1 MFLSSIH
8 IENFKGIQDADFTF
22 SKSVNLVV
30 GNNGTGKT
38 SILEAVAVALGGF
51 LAGIEG
57 VNTIHFSKDEIR
69 RENQLLGAGSNNI
82 VYRTPI
88 KVDVDM
94 LVDGEKFHFT
104 RQKKSVSSSRS
115 TIEPRDICKKAESM
129 ARDSKSILPI
139 ISYQSFSRISNQ
151 KKDKWEDPFSDDFSR
166 VVGYTDCLEEASN
179 TKMLTNWCKRM
190 DHISWQQEKEIAEY
204 EAVKYAAAKFMQVM
218 MDKDNIR
225 IFYDKRTEE
234 LMYACNSEQ
243 LPLRLLSS
251 GFRTLLGMVLDIAYR
266 MAILNPDLLKD
277 IVSLTPG
284 VVLIDE
290 IDMHLHPNWQWR
302 VVKALQT
309 TFPKVQFI
317 ATTHSPIIM
326 ASCKDENMIMLN
338 PVDQF
343 LDMPSEIRQGNTV
356 KGWQIND
363 VLEQCMDSCCR
374 DPETTEML
382 EHLTML
388 AKKKIMHT
396 ISEEELSIYH
406 SIIKKLSEIL
416 PQNDIG
422 IEEAAL
428 FSIDEMLEDLK

>member
-1 MFLSSIH
+1 MFLTNIH
-8 IENFKGIQDADFTF
+8 IENFKGIQEADFIF
-22 SKSVNLVV
+22 SKFMNLII

-38 SILEAVAVALGGF
+38 SILESIAVVLGGF
-51 LAGIEG
+51 LAGIQG

-69 RENQLLGAGSNNI
+69 CENQLLGTGSNNI
-82 VYRTPI
+82 IYRTPI
-88 KVDVDM
+88 KVEANM
-94 LVDGEKFHFT
+94 IIDGEEFHFI

-129 ARDSKSILPI
+129 VSDSKSILPI

-151 KKDKWEDPFSDDFSR
+151 KKDKWEDPFLGDFSR
-166 VVGYTDCLEEASN
+166 VIGYTDCLEEASN
-179 TKMLTNWCKRM
+179 TKLLTNWCKRM
-190 DHISWQQEKEIAEY
+190 DHISWQQDKEIVEY
-204 EAVKYAAAKFMQVM
+204 EVVKHAVAQFMQVM
-218 MDKDNIR
+218 MEKEDIR

-234 LMYACNSEQ
+234 LMYACGSEQ

-266 MAILNPDLLKD
+266 MAVLNPGLLEN
-277 IVSLTPG
+277 IVSSTPG

-326 ASCKDENMIMLN
+326 ASCKDENMIILN
-338 PVDQF
+338 PIDQF
-343 LDMPSEIRQGNTV
+343 LDMPSEVIQRNTV

-363 VLEQCMDSCCR
+363 VLEQCMDSDCR
-374 DPETTEML
+374 DPETAEML
-382 EHLTML
+382 KQLTFL
-388 AKKKIMHT
+388 AKKKLSNI
-396 ISEEELSIYH
+396 ISQEELEVYH
-406 SIIKKLSEIL
+406 LIIKELSGIL
-416 PQNDIG
+416 PQDDIG

-428 FSIDEMLEDLK
+428 LSIDEMLGGIS

>member
-1 MFLSSIH
+1 MFLANIH
-8 IENFKGIQDADFTF
+8 IENFKGIQTADFRF
-22 SKSVNLVV
+22 SNSMNLII
-30 GNNGTGKT
+30 GNNGAGKT
-38 SILEAVAVALGGF
+38 SVLEAIAVALGGF

-69 RENQLLGAGSNNI
+69 RENQLLGTGSNNI
-82 VYRTPI
+82 LYRTPI
-88 KVDVDM
+88 RVDANM
-94 LVDGEKFHFT
+94 TIDGEKFRFV

-129 ARDSKSILPI
+129 AADSRSVLPI

-166 VVGYTDCLEEASN
+166 VVGYMDCLEEASN

-190 DHISWQQEKEIAEY
+190 DHIAWQQGRQIAEY
-204 EAVKYAAAKFMQVM
+204 EAVKHAVADFMQAM
-218 MDKDNIR
+218 MGVDNIR

-234 LMYACNSEQ
+234 LMYTCGSEQ

-266 MAILNPDLLKD
+266 MAILNPDLLEH
-277 IVSLTPG
+277 IVSDTPG
-284 VVLIDE
+284 IVLIDE

-302 VVKALQT
+302 VVEALQAV
-309 TFPKVQFI
+309 FPKVQFI

-326 ASCKDENMIMLN
+326 ASCKNENVIMLN
-338 PVDQF
+338 PADQF
-343 LDMPSEIRQGNTV
+343 LDMPSEVSQGNTV

-363 VLEQCMDSCCR
+363 VLEQCMNSSSR
-374 DPETTEML
+374 DPETAGML
-382 EHLTML
+382 KRLTVL
-388 AKKKIMHT
+388 AKKKLAHT
-396 ISEEELSIYH
+396 ISEEELQAYH
-406 SIIKKLSEIL
+406 SMIKELTEML
-416 PQNDIG
+416 PQDDIG

-428 FSIDEMLEDLK
+428 CSIEEMLGGIL

>member
-218 MDKDNIR
+218 MDKDNIH

-338 PVDQF
+338 PVDQV
-343 LDMPSEIRQGNTV
+343 LDMPSEIRQENTV

-363 VLEQCMDSCCR
+363 VLEQCMDSYCR

-396 ISEEELSIYH
+396 ISEEELNMYH
-406 SIIKKLSEIL
+406 SIIKKLSGIL
-416 PQNDIG
+416 PQNDMG